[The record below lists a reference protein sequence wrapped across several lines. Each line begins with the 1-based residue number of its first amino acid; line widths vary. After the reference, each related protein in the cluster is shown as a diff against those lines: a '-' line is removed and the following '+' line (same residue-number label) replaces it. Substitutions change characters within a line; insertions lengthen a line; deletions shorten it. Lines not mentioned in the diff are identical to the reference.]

1 MAEFILKINEA
12 EYLVLTTIVA
22 YTGNDLR
29 DLIKKANDKRANDPQ
44 TQFTK
49 AQVQRYES
57 ARLTESVL
65 TALSMKLREAD

>member
-1 MAEFILKINEA
+1 MAEFILKLNEA

-29 DLIKKANDKRANDPQ
+29 ALIKKANDKGANDPQ
-44 TQFTK
+44 AQFTK

-65 TALSMKLREAD
+65 TALAMKLREAD